1 MLVIAAGLMSGSA
14 AWPMKLMRRYQFE
27 HWWFVGML
35 FALILIPWAVT
46 VIYCPHVL
54 TALRAVPLH
63 SYVLANLWATAW
75 GVANILCGLC
85 YVRIGMGLTTAILSG
100 LGVCLG
106 VAVPLLV
113 KGSGQFQDA
122 PSLLSPAG
130 LALLTGALVAV
141 LAIILAG
148 RAGSGREQAALSAS
162 RPGGFAASLTL
173 AILAG
178 VFSCGCTM
186 SFVYGQGTIMAA
198 FKQQG
203 TGNMAASIAVWAV
216 GLAGGAMVS
225 VGYAAFLMTQKKSWG
240 ILFGSRREFLLA
252 AVIGLNG
259 GVAMILLGHGMLLM
273 GALGASLGSGLQQIS
288 WMLGGQAVGFVSGE
302 WRGVSRRPRRQMLL
316 SIGLL
321 LIAALIMILG
331 NSLAENSRYK

>member
-1 MLVIAAGLMSGSA
+1 MLVIVAGLMSGSA

-35 FALILIPWAVT
+35 FALILVPWGVT
-46 VIYCPHVL
+46 VICCPHLL
-54 TALRAVPLH
+54 TALRAVPMH

-75 GVANILCGLC
+75 GGANILCGLC

-106 VAVPLLV
+106 VVVPLLV
-113 KGSGQFQDA
+113 KGSGQFRDA
-122 PSLLSPAG
+122 PALLSLAG
-130 LALLTGALVAV
+130 LALLGGSLVAV
-141 LAIILAG
+141 LGIIMAG
-148 RAGSGREQAALSAS
+148 RAGSAREQVVLSAS
-162 RPGGFAASLTL
+162 HSGGFARSLAL
-173 AILAG
+173 AIVAG

-259 GVAMILLGHGMLLM
+259 GAAMILLGQGMLLM
-273 GALGASLGSGLQQIS
+273 GVMGASLGSGLQQIF

-302 WRGVSRRPRRQMLL
+302 WRGVPRRPRRQMWL
-316 SIGLL
+316 SLGLL
-321 LIAALIMILG
+321 LLAAMIMVLG
-331 NSLAENSRYK
+331 NSLAENSRHK

>member
-1 MLVIAAGLMSGSA
+1 
-14 AWPMKLMRRYQFE
+14 MKLMRRYQFE

-46 VIYCPHVL
+46 VICCPHFL

-63 SYVLANLWATAW
+63 SYVLANLWAMAW
-75 GVANILCGLC
+75 GGANILCGLC

-106 VAVPLLV
+106 VVVPLLV

-122 PSLLSPAG
+122 PALLSLAG
-130 LALLTGALVAV
+130 LASLTGALVAV
-141 LAIILAG
+141 LGIIMAG
-148 RAGSGREQAALSAS
+148 RAGSGREQLGLSAS
-162 RPGGFAASLTL
+162 RSGGFAKFLAL

-186 SFVYGQGTIMAA
+186 SFVYGQGPIMAA
-198 FKQQG
+198 FKKQG
-203 TGNMAASIAVWAV
+203 AGNMTASVAVWAV

-240 ILFGSRREFLLA
+240 MLIGSRREFLLA

-259 GVAMILLGHGMLLM
+259 GAAMILLGQGMLLM

-288 WMLGGQAVGFVSGE
+288 WMLGGQAVGYVSGE
-302 WRGVSRRPRRQMLL
+302 WRQVSGRPRRLMWI

-321 LIAALIMILG
+321 LMAALIMILG
-331 NSLAENSRYK
+331 NSLAENSLYK